1 DSVNILLKQIK
12 FVSDYM
18 SKIGKHLVIILA
30 PGKAA
35 YYPEYIPHKYKK
47 VNDSTNYKY
56 ISSGLKNEGLNII
69 DFHKWFI
76 ENKTKSKYPLY
87 PQFGTHWSNYGSVL
101 AADSIIKK
109 IEILKKIDMPNLI
122 YNQIYL
128 KQPIYID
135 YDIAEGM
142 NLLFRFKSFDMAYPR
157 ISTERLKKKKRPNV
171 LVVSDSFYWGMYDFG
186 ISKSFNNHHFW
197 YYNKQVY
204 PDSHNAE
211 VLVDNSKLADEI
223 NNHDVFMVIVTDAN
237 LPKMGWGFFENL
249 ENLFKTGWLPTGEG
263 VKEIS
268 ELEETRQNIR
278 MDNNWMKQIEGKAKE
293 RKITVDSM
301 LTLDAIWTLEHQN

>member
-1 DSVNILLKQIK
+1 
-12 FVSDYM
+12 
-18 SKIGKHLVIILA
+18 
-30 PGKAA
+30 
-35 YYPEYIPHKYKK
+35 
-47 VNDSTNYKY
+47 
-56 ISSGLKNEGLNII
+56 
-69 DFHKWFI
+69 
-76 ENKTKSKYPLY
+76 
-87 PQFGTHWSNYGSVL
+87 
-101 AADSIIKK
+101 
-109 IEILKKIDMPNLI
+109 
-122 YNQIYL
+122 
-128 KQPIYID
+128 
-135 YDIAEGM
+135 
-142 NLLFRFKSFDMAYPR
+142 
-157 ISTERLKKKKRPNV
+157 
-171 LVVSDSFYWGMYDFG
+171 MYDYG